1 MALAEMDPVA
11 ARLRGLMESLIAQRM
26 TPQEFPRAYFRVHSD
41 LPSEVPEEMQDI
53 FEEVFWLAE
62 EYVAE
67 PELREPGDLDEKQL
81 LCGVA
86 EQLKRLDA
94 LG

>member
-1 MALAEMDPVA
+1 MEDLVAGRIEPAGFPAEYFSRYQRAPDP
-11 ARLRGLMESLIAQRM
+11 LPLEL
-26 TPQEFPRAYFRVHSD
+26 ERV
-41 LPSEVPEEMQDI
+41 